1 MTGLVSKPNQT
12 WERKGTKW
20 ALSPGLEKEPICFQR
35 VNLNQ
40 EMIRQDSCLFCIV
53 WKKHNNALAFI
64 YLLFFLGLWR
74 PDVGR
79 AEQPRQLSVLVC
91 SCLLLSILVCT
102 CSPLPISWLDLRKCW
117 LCTKADLFGKNRSR
131 RSIWRNDARG
141 KRKRTGLVQTQFP
154 DTLARLC
161 GRGKS
166 LCCSVFPRKLQFQRG
181 CVLCEAV
188 CYVD

>member
-1 MTGLVSKPNQT
+1 ML
-12 WERKGTKW
+12 
-20 ALSPGLEKEPICFQR
+20 
-35 VNLNQ
+35 
-40 EMIRQDSCLFCIV
+40 CLPT
-53 WKKHNNALAFI
+53 I
-64 YLLFFLGLWR
+64 YLSFLLGLWR

-91 SCLLLSILVCT
+91 TSLYSSAHVCSCLLLSVLVSTCLFLSVLVCT

-166 LCCSVFPRKLQFQRG
+166 LCCSVVPRKPQFQRG

-188 CYVD
+188 CYVDLRCTKGLC